1 MSPLY
6 FVKIP
11 VNLDENIETL
21 SHECHTIES
30 GDQIPSIIQLQVHME
45 LNTTIEAVP
54 LKRMA
59 PFNELYRRSGNFD
72 YHAGLYVYVISNV
85 NENFQT
91 PEHANIR
98 ATSLAMACGLHS
110 KRFYGDVFVG
120 RLGYIPSEEHENM
133 FRLSNCSLTAN
144 DIKFACYSPDLR
156 LEILQCINE
165 VDSIE
170 KLPEWIL
177 DTARCNYEDASALA
191 ILASVMKKQ
200 KDSDEVEGSEEL
212 APIQEFDDE
221 DETLTEKEADDDED
235 ASEMKI
241 SQNEVQTTT
250 GFGTIKKEFVARS
263 PLCLHC
269 RKPTNDLCDVCEGA
283 YFHQECK
290 ELGWSHRCVC
300 KIWKMYTGRRNSLS
314 SFPFPW
320 HLSLTNREC
329 QISDHPYECYLMNDL
344 KVLQYT
350 DKENSVNWWSTEQ
363 SGWKGG
369 RSKSAERVD
378 ITQRL
383 SFLHGFGLDES
394 LIPLECRVTDEDC
407 ERSGVLRDPD
417 SKIIKLES
425 WEQYYKLR
433 NIPLES
439 HVALLMTFPLT
450 IHYAFSKYGEVPI
463 TVSRMLKRPMRVH
476 VVGVEK
482 ELNFLDL
489 FKEVGYLLPSHLQ
502 IELVFIIREDMQPH
516 KCNYLLKNGSRGMKL
531 EMTENL
537 TLIVQAG
544 TYNETLDPNFDCGSG
559 PPDMIIA
566 LNAGL
571 FAYESW
577 RSVIGFLD
585 SNRGVVGVFTDY
597 NEHSGCNCASLGGK
611 KSIES
616 LSINPF
622 RQPRAM
628 PVYSMN
634 LPQFCNGFMYVF
646 NPQEL
651 E

>member
-11 VNLDENIETL
+11 VSLDEEIETL
-21 SHECHTIES
+21 SYEYDNIES
-30 GDQIPSIIQLQVHME
+30 GDQIPSIIQLQVE
-45 LNTTIEAVP
+45 LESDSSIEAVP

-59 PFNELYRRSGNFD
+59 PFNEFYRRSGNFD
-72 YHAGLYVYVISNV
+72 SQAGLYVYVLSSV

-91 PEHANIR
+91 PAYANIR

-110 KRFYGDVFVG
+110 KRFYGDVYVG
-120 RLGYIPSEEHENM
+120 RLGYFPLEEDANL
-133 FRLSNCSLTAN
+133 FRLSNCSLTAD
-144 DIKFACYSPDLR
+144 DIMSACYSPDLR
-156 LEILQCINE
+156 PEILRCINE
-165 VDSIE
+165 VGSVNI
-170 KLPEWIL
+170 LPDWIL
-177 DTARCNYEDASALA
+177 DAARCNYEDASALA

-200 KDSDEVEGSEEL
+200 NDDDKVNGSEEL
-212 APIQEFDDE
+212 APIQEQDDVGE
-221 DETLTEKEADDDED
+221 KSTEQEDDDD
-235 ASEMKI
+235 SLSEI
-241 SQNEVQTTT
+241 NITVVGTVQN
-250 GFGTIKKEFVARS
+250 EFVARS
-263 PLCLHC
+263 PLCLQC
-269 RKPTNDLCDVCEGA
+269 RKPTNELCDVCEGA

-300 KIWKMYTGRRNSLS
+300 RAWKLYTGRRKSLS
-314 SFPFPW
+314 TFPFPW
-320 HLSLTNREC
+320 HISLTNREC
-329 QISDHPYECYLMNDL
+329 QISDHPYENYLTEEL
-344 KVLQYT
+344 KVLQL
-350 DKENSVNWWSTEQ
+350 DEDDSINWWNTEQ

-369 RSKSAERVD
+369 QSKSAERID

-383 SFLHGFGLDES
+383 SFVSGFALDAS
-394 LIPLECRVTDEDC
+394 LIPMESCVTDEDC
-407 ERSGVLRDPD
+407 ERSGVERDPEF
-417 SKIIKLES
+417 KILKLKS

-433 NIPLES
+433 NIPLQS
-439 HVALLMTFPLT
+439 HAALLLTFPLT
-450 IHYAFSKYGEVPI
+450 IHHALSEYGEVPI

-476 VVGVEK
+476 VIGVEK

-489 FKEVGYLLPSHLQ
+489 FKEVGFLLPSHLK
-502 IELVFIIREDMQPH
+502 IELVFIIREDMRPN
-516 KCNYLLKNGSRGMKL
+516 KCNYLLKNGSRGLKL
-531 EMTENL
+531 ELTENL
-537 TLIVQAG
+537 TLITQAG
-544 TYNETLDPNFDCGSG
+544 TYNETLDPKFDCGSG

-577 RSVIGFLD
+577 RNVIGFLD
-585 SNRGVVGVFTDY
+585 SNSGVVGVFTDY
-597 NEHSGCNCASLGGK
+597 NEHSGYNCASLGGK

-634 LPQFCNGFMYVF
+634 LPQFSNGFMYVF
-646 NPQEL
+646 NQQEL

>member
-1 MSPLY
+1 MIPLC

-11 VNLDENIETL
+11 VNIDEKIETL
-21 SHECHTIES
+21 SYERHSIEH
-30 GDQIPSIIQLQVHME
+30 GDQIPSIIQLQVHLE
-45 LNTTIEAVP
+45 SNTSIEAVP

-72 YHAGLYVYVISNV
+72 AHAGLYIYVMSNV
-85 NENFQT
+85 NENFLM
-91 PEHANIR
+91 PANANIR

-110 KRFYGDVFVG
+110 KRFYGDVYVG
-120 RLGYIPSEEHENM
+120 RLGYFPSVEDENV
-133 FRLSNCSLTAN
+133 FQLSNCSLTAN

-156 LEILQCINE
+156 LEILRRLNE
-165 VDSIE
+165 VGSIE
-170 KLPEWIL
+170 TLPEWIL
-177 DTARCNYEDASALA
+177 DTAKCNYEDASALA

-200 KDSDEVEGSEEL
+200 NDHEEVEGAEEL
-212 APIQEFDDE
+212 PPIQECDIERESIVEQEE
-221 DETLTEKEADDDED
+221 DIKS
-235 ASEMKI
+235 SEMEDRQSEI
-241 SQNEVQTTT
+241 QANT
-250 GFGTIKKEFVARS
+250 GVGTLRKEFVAKS

-269 RKPTNDLCDVCEGA
+269 RKPTNELCDVCEGA

-290 ELGWSHRCVC
+290 PLGWSHRCVC
-300 KIWKMYTGRRNSLS
+300 KIWKIYTGRRNSLS
-314 SFPFPW
+314 TFPFSW
-320 HLSLTNREC
+320 HLSLTNRDC
-329 QISDHPYECYLMNDL
+329 QISDHPYEDYLMNEL
-344 KVLQYT
+344 KVLPCN
-350 DKENSVNWWSTEQ
+350 DEGPINWWNTEQ

-369 RSKSAERVD
+369 QSKSAERID

-383 SFLHGFGLDES
+383 SYIHGFGLDAS
-394 LIPLECRVTDEDC
+394 LIPQECQVTDEDC
-407 ERSGVLRDPD
+407 ERSRVVRDPD
-417 SKIIKLES
+417 SKIIKLQS

-433 NIPLES
+433 SIPIES

-450 IHYAFSKYGEVPI
+450 IHYAFSEFGEVPI
-463 TVSRMLKRPMRVH
+463 TVSRMLNRPMRVH
-476 VVGVEK
+476 VIGVEK

-489 FKEVGYLLPSHLQ
+489 FKEVGYLLPLDLK
-502 IELVFIIREDMQPH
+502 IELVFIIREDMKPH
-516 KCNYLLKNGSRGMKL
+516 KCNHLLKNGSRGLKL
-531 EMTENL
+531 DLTENL

-577 RSVIGFLD
+577 RNVIGFLD
-585 SNRGVVGVFTDY
+585 SNKGVVGVFTDY
-597 NEHSGCNCASLGGK
+597 NEHSGYNCASLGGK

-634 LPQFCNGFMYVF
+634 LPQFSNGFIYVF
-646 NPQEL
+646 NQQEL
-651 E
+651 D